1 MKALAVSFFCLF
13 STFLRAA
20 EAPEVMVPP
29 GVKPGETFYI
39 VFVTAA
45 NDIGTFSSV
54 EELNRI
60 ANEEADSS
68 SFKGTDDPNIEW
80 KAMFSHSDGTVQ
92 TSNLFQ
98 DSNAPIFNLN
108 GEKVAD
114 DVDDMFDG
122 ELDAP
127 IAYEQSGYEVSSLV
141 LTSFSANG
149 DAVDGG
155 LAKAEGNCSV
165 GLAGHK
171 TSAWAMSGPSYCG
184 SGRGDERTGALYVVS
199 QPLVAPGKLEESQQA
214 AIMNFL
220 SNLLPTASGVEQD

>member
-1 MKALAVSFFCLF
+1 MKTLVLSFFCLF
-13 STFLRAA
+13 STSLWAT

-54 EELNRI
+54 QELNRI
-60 ANEEADSS
+60 ANDEADSS
-68 SFKGTDDPNIEW
+68 SSKGTDDPGIEW
-80 KAMFSHSDGTVQ
+80 KAMFSHADGTLQ
-92 TSNLFQ
+92 AANLFKNP
-98 DSNAPIFNLN
+98 DAPIYNLN
-108 GEKVAD
+108 GERIAD

-122 ELDAP
+122 DLDAP
-127 IAYEQSGYEVSSLV
+127 IAFEQSGYQVSSLV
-141 LTSFSANG
+141 LTSFSAEG
-149 DAVDGG
+149 KTVDGG
-155 LAKAEGNCSV
+155 LATAEGSCPV

-171 TSAWAMSGPSYCG
+171 SAAWAMSGPSYCG

-199 QPLVAPGKLEESQQA
+199 PPLIAPGKPEESQQA

-220 SNLLPTASGVEQD
+220 SNLLPTASGGDQD